1 MQQILVTTDLSN
13 NSKAGIHFAIRL
25 AKQTGAKLIFIHI
38 YQVLRAT
45 TWSDD
50 QYEHFIKRNRENLL
64 EDLSTFIASTYRT
77 LGEPLTNYQTVVH
90 HNLDTV
96 GGMIQSARD
105 YQCDYICISTR
116 GAGMLKKFI
125 GTNTGKLIVHSD
137 IPVLCIPSSWHP
149 ASVTRILYASDMK
162 NHEEELRHVVAFA
175 KPLGAAIDML
185 HLYLHPELATG
196 KEAAAQQIAA
206 AADYDVTLHYEQRN
220 INRSIMQEI
229 DAAIGN
235 YRPDLLAM
243 FTNQDRTFFERVFL
257 SSTTEA
263 YSFRT
268 QIPMLTFN
276 K

>member
-1 MQQILVTTDLSN
+1 MQQILVTTDLSD
-13 NSKAGIHFAIRL
+13 NSKAGIYFAINHAR
-25 AKQTGAKLIFIHI
+25 QTGASLIFINI

-45 TWSDD
+45 TWSDE
-50 QYEHFIKRNRENLL
+50 QYNHFIERNRENLS
-64 EDLSTFIASTYRT
+64 EDLSEFIAAAYTS
-77 LGEPLTNYQTVVH
+77 LGETPGNYRTVVH

-96 GGMIQSARD
+96 AGIMQSAKE

-125 GTNTGKLIVHSD
+125 GTNTGKLIVHST
-137 IPVLCIPSSWHP
+137 IPVLCIPSSWEP
-149 ASVTRILYASDMK
+149 APITRILYASDMK

-175 KPLGAAIDML
+175 QPLGAAIDML
-185 HLYLHPELATG
+185 HFYLHPELSAG
-196 KEAAAQQIAA
+196 KKETAQQVATA
-206 AADYDVTLHYEQRN
+206 VGHEVTLHYEQRN
-220 INRSIMQEI
+220 IDRSIVAEI
-229 DAAIGN
+229 DAAISK
-235 YRPDLLAM
+235 YKPDMLAM

-257 SSTTEA
+257 SSNTEA